1 MPHRATQRVPG
12 AFPKRNGPP
21 VTGRSVIHSLRS
33 FQRHNGASVT
43 RRRHQLPVLDR
54 YSTAPQMRTGAG
66 EVLIALDLICAFHKN
81 GTAVS
86 LIDGQR
92 FR

>member
-1 MPHRATQRVPG
+1 MKIFGKLGCIAPLFVFVLTPG
-12 AFPKRNGPP
+12 
-21 VTGRSVIHSLRS
+21 
-33 FQRHNGASVT
+33 
-43 RRRHQLPVLDR
+43 LDR
-54 YSTAPQMRTGAG
+54 AWSAEPLQTNCHMDACSWSKELSRDF
-66 EVLIALDLICAFHKN
+66 VCAFHKN